1 MHDVYRDCESYGYLG
16 LENIENLVK
25 ELAITTDNIP
35 EDINQKYELFNELG
49 FFIGKNTLEVDMMN
63 EAYQNNDATNVFCEI
78 FNRLTNG
85 GEKQKENFKKEIL
98 NREYWTC
105 LKKIEGNG
113 IGKGRFAQAITP
125 RILENHI
132 PQYIKDAIE
141 YIFKKVENY

>member
-1 MHDVYRDCESYGYLG
+1 
-16 LENIENLVK
+16 
-25 ELAITTDNIP
+25 
-35 EDINQKYELFNELG
+35 
-49 FFIGKNTLEVDMMN
+49 MN
-63 EAYQNNDATNVFCEI
+63 EAYPNNDATNVFCEI